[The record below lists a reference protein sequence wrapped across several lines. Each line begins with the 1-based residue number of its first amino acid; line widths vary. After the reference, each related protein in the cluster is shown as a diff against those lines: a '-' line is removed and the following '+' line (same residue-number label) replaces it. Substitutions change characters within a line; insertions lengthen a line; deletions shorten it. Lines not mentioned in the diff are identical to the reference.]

1 MRYILYL
8 FTMALLFVGGMMVG
22 NIYLPPRAATL
33 AASVSVPPLSQN
45 NPVLQDT
52 TPQTA
57 QRNLNI
63 LNEALQSCPV
73 VVNEEKDRLVNQI
86 RLLLALEDFEI
97 KKAQLE
103 LEIAKN
109 TDTNRPTT
117 QFVQAVSAYN
127 EARET
132 AEQLADELFPLPE
145 PVAETQPENAADTT
159 VSKQASTATATNAAA
174 KTPAAKGEKPTATKQ
189 TATKAT
195 APQTADTAA
204 KTATTKTADAPAKA
218 DAQKTSDQQQ
228 KAPAAQAAEAPTQ
241 K

>member
-33 AASVSVPPLSQN
+33 AAAVSVPPLSQN
-45 NPVLQDT
+45 NPALQDA

-132 AEQLADELFPLPE
+132 AEQLADQLFPLPE
-145 PVAETQPENAADTT
+145 PQPAENAADTT
-159 VSKQASTATATNAAA
+159 VSKQASTATATGAPAEKTTSDKGE
-174 KTPAAKGEKPTATKQ
+174 KTPA
-189 TATKAT
+189 
-195 APQTADTAA
+195 PQQTAA
-204 KTATTKTADAPAKA
+204 KAAATKTPDAPAKTNAAPASDTAAKA
-218 DAQKTSDQQQ
+218 DAQKASDQQQ
-228 KAPAAQAAEAPTQ
+228 KAPAAQAAEATNQ